1 MTSRAREIPA
11 EQPPTARPKRR
22 GWWRFLTWRRIV
34 VFLIALLVIEFLVIP
49 QLLGASRSLALLRRI
64 HLGYLA
70 LGIALEAAALVAYAK
85 LTRTLLPR
93 EGRISLGTILR
104 INLSTLGLSH
114 VVPGGTVGGA
124 ALNFRLFTRLG
135 VPGTD
140 VGFALAVQGIGSAV
154 VLNVLLWVA
163 LVISI
168 PIRGFNPLYVTAA
181 IVGSV
186 LIGGFFA
193 LVVSLTRG
201 EARAARIL
209 RAIARR
215 MPFLNEDAVDR
226 AVRRVADQLRFLMSD
241 RRTLLRA
248 VRWMAANWLLDA
260 ASLGVFLAAFGHRI
274 SPDGLLVAFCLANV
288 IGAIPVTPGG
298 LGVVEAVLTPT
309 LVGFGTPSEVA
320 LLGVI
325 AYRFFNFWVP
335 IPVGALAYASLKA
348 GQPSFKESAEQILR
362 ANELA
367 DVARHDDATTR
378 H

>member
-1 MTSRAREIPA
+1 M
-11 EQPPTARPKRR
+11 
-22 GWWRFLTWRRIV
+22 
-34 VFLIALLVIEFLVIP
+34 IP
-49 QLLGASRSLALLRRI
+49 QVVGASKSLALLRRI

-85 LTRTLLPR
+85 LTRILLPHD
-93 EGRISLGTILR
+93 GRISLGTILR
-104 INLSTLGLSH
+104 VNLSTLGLSH

-124 ALNFRLFTRLG
+124 ALNFRLFTGLG

-140 VGFALAVQGIGSAV
+140 VGFAVAVQGIGSAV
-154 VLNVLLWVA
+154 VLNALLWLA

-168 PIRGFNPLYVTAA
+168 PIRGFSPLYVTAA
-181 IVGSV
+181 VVGV
-186 LIGGFFA
+186 LLIGGFFA
-193 LVVSLTRG
+193 LIVSLTRR
-201 EARAARIL
+201 EARAAKVL

-215 MPFLNEDAVDR
+215 MPFLNEDAMHR
-226 AVRRVADQLRFLMSD
+226 AVHRIADQLRFLMSD
-241 RRTLLRA
+241 RRMLLRA

-274 SPDGLLVAFCLANV
+274 LPDGLLVAFCLANV
-288 IGAIPVTPGG
+288 LATIPVTPGG

-309 LVGFGTPSEVA
+309 LVGFGTPSEIA

-325 AYRFFNFWVP
+325 AYRFVNFWAP

-362 ANELA
+362 AKELA
-367 DVARHDDATTR
+367 RLTPPDDGPTTQR
-378 H
+378 